1 MAILKAREIRQQ
13 SDAELRKKLNEL
25 KLELLRQRAQKS
37 QAQAKLKI
45 REIKRTIARIKT
57 ILHER
62 KMQESKKQENK
73 NKTNAQTKSKA

>member
-73 NKTNAQTKSKA
+73 NSDSRELQQ